1 MDEDLGRVSTKLII
15 LLQCSLE
22 LMDELKHTDLYRQDI
37 KYAINN
43 LERKLESSLRKPLS
57 TLDDVDEK
65 EDTFMGIQR
74 GVHKMLEASLEEIYT
89 LQE

>member
-22 LMDELKHTDLYRQDI
+22 LMDELKNTDLYRQDI

-57 TLDDVDEK
+57 TIDDVDEK

-74 GVHKMLEASLEEIYT
+74 GVQKMLEASLEEIYI